1 MTTSYLKSKSD
12 NGGGTY
18 CLDNIELLANIDF
31 IKIFEEISTSSKI
44 DIVTYSFYDD
54 EFLKALLY
62 DKINVRVLLSK
73 ISNQSQHYTDLIR
86 EIVPNSEVI
95 QVEETHAKIVLA
107 EPNFVYLGSQNI
119 DQSDWF

>member
-1 MTTSYLKSKSD
+1 
-12 NGGGTY
+12 
-18 CLDNIELLANIDF
+18 
-31 IKIFEEISTSSKI
+31 
-44 DIVTYSFYDD
+44 YSFYDD

-73 ISNQSQHYTDLIR
+73 VSNQSQHYTDLIR

-119 DQSDWF
+119 DQSDWL

>member
-73 ISNQSQHYTDLIR
+73 VSNQSQHYTDLIR

-119 DQSDWF
+119 DQSD

>member
-1 MTTSYLKSKSD
+1 MKKFLLLLKSIS
-12 NGGGTY
+12 
-18 CLDNIELLANIDF
+18 LL
-31 IKIFEEISTSSKI
+31 
-44 DIVTYSFYDD
+44 IVFYDD

-73 ISNQSQHYTDLIR
+73 VSNQSQHYTDLIR

>member
-1 MTTSYLKSKSD
+1 MCFVV
-12 NGGGTY
+12 Y
-18 CLDNIELLANIDF
+18 CFHKNSITLF
-31 IKIFEEISTSSKI
+31 T
-44 DIVTYSFYDD
+44 VTEQVYSFYDD